1 MKKCVIV
8 YKKKSLTILA
18 LVYNVVVL
26 FSLWRIVY
34 VWLYTWLLYSMR
46 PTGFVYIFTSV
57 SFGFYFL
64 LQHIAKLCIVS
75 GVAYVCYVHEWH
87 IVWHFRIRIRISECR
102 RRRRRHSR
110 PPLTTTYNYTKASYR
125 EGMRSSHNKM
135 EWNGIHLTTL
145 SHTNIYIYTHIWV
158 IKACNLDEK

>member
-1 MKKCVIV
+1 MWKSVWLFIKK
-8 YKKKSLTILA
+8 
-18 LVYNVVVL
+18 NHWL
-26 FSLWRIVY
+26 FSHWCIMLLLFFFLWRIVY

-64 LQHIAKLCIVS
+64 QQHITKLYIVS
-75 GVAYVCYVHEWH
+75 GIAYVCYVHEWH
-87 IVWHFRIRIRISECR
+87 IVWHFRIRISEC

-110 PPLTTTYNYTKASYR
+110 PPLTTTDNYTDASYR
-125 EGMRSSHNKM
+125 EGMRSSHNQM

-145 SHTNIYIYTHIWV
+145 SHAHIRAM
-158 IKACNLDEK
+158 KSCNLDEE